1 MRRSCKNNKG
11 FSLVEVL
18 IAMAIFVLCAAPF
31 LRSLVLSF
39 QTNEKSREL
48 LNATTVAENVMED
61 IKADGAAIYLG
72 LTTASGGIPPSGTN
86 PYGNVYATGYDN
98 YLLDGKSYKVAVT
111 LAASGRTPENS
122 LTAYNSSKLA
132 ELYRMNTLTDAIYV
146 QPEAEALENVT
157 KYVNAPGTPP
167 ADYMQNPDNIMAGL
181 ETDYEFDI
189 SYSDSL
195 YEVNEKLTYQTAS
208 GNQVTQK
215 NVSVYNSVKGGG
227 DLQRMYL
234 FLSPSAKNHITIS
247 NTNEV
252 PLEVYLV
259 RQTDSAAK
267 MSLTVIEGMMHGGG
281 ATDPVLTKIRTN
293 IGELDGVWDIDTT
306 NTVTPFKYNTTPLA
320 YTEMKNRF
328 GMSPLDKL
336 ADTADTRLY
345 DVNIVVSDKDGKQIT
360 SLAGT
365 ALQ

>member
-1 MRRSCKNNKG
+1 MRRSGKNNKG
-11 FSLVEVL
+11 FSLIEVL
-18 IAMAIFVLCAAPF
+18 IAMAILVLCAAPF

-39 QTNEKSREL
+39 QTNAKSREL

-61 IKADGAAIYLG
+61 IKANGAAVYLG

-86 PYGNVYATGYDN
+86 AYGNIYATGYDN

-111 LAASGRTPENS
+111 LAASGKTPENS

-132 ELYRMNTLTDAIYV
+132 ELYKMNTLTDAIYV
-146 QPEAEALENVT
+146 QPAGEALENVT
-157 KYVNAPGTPP
+157 NYVNAPGTPA
-167 ADYMQNPDNIMAGL
+167 ADYMQSPDIIMAGL

-195 YEVNEKLTYQTAS
+195 YEVNEKLTYQTSS

-215 NVSVYNSVKGGG
+215 NVSLYNSVKGGG
-227 DLQRMYL
+227 DLQRIYL
-234 FLSPSAKNHITIS
+234 FLSPSVKNNIVIS
-247 NTNEV
+247 NTDEV
-252 PLEVYLV
+252 PVEVYLV
-259 RQTDSAAK
+259 RQTSSPASVK
-267 MSLTVIEGMMHGGG
+267 LSIQEGMMHGGG
-281 ATDPVLTKIRTN
+281 TTDPVKTRIRTN
-293 IGELDGVWDIDTT
+293 IGELDGVWDT
-306 NTVTPFKYNTTPLA
+306 NLPFKYNGTALS
-320 YTEMKNRF
+320 YTAMKDRF
-328 GMSPLDKL
+328 GMNALDKL

-345 DVNIVVSDKDGKQIT
+345 DVNIVVSDKDGKEVT